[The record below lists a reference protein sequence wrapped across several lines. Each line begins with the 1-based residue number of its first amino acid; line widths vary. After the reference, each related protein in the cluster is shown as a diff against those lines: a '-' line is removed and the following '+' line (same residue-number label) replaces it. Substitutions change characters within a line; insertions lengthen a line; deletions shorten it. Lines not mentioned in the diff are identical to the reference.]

1 MSTIQN
7 LLQIAHDV
15 AFTNLFDVTV
25 GASESAKEAFSLR
38 LESINFD
45 GMGIDYTLNEATK
58 QHMITKVHKAKT
70 ITLRVRET
78 RGFYFYKY
86 LLDWFLNFYDY
97 KNNRFVSGTLDN
109 TKEPIAGATK
119 GTIVKNRTITI
130 RAYGN
135 ELTEETTQTN
145 LYIEIRSAK
154 IQRLPN
160 LSFDYKTSAPI
171 VYDVSFVCDD
181 YDILAD
187 GLNIGDI
194 NLASTLPLKH
204 PIK

>member
-7 LLQIAHDV
+7 LIQIAHDV

-25 GASESAKEAFSLR
+25 GASQSAKQNFSLR
-38 LESINFD
+38 LESITFD
-45 GMGIDYTLNEATK
+45 GMGIDYSLNEATK
-58 QHMITKVHKAKT
+58 QHMVTKAHKAKT

-78 RGFYFYKY
+78 REFYFYKY

-97 KNNRFVSGTLDN
+97 KNNRFVSGTTDN
-109 TKEPIAGATK
+109 TEEPISGVTK

-135 ELTEETTQTN
+135 ELTQETTKTN

-154 IQRLPN
+154 IQKLPS
-160 LSFDYKTSAPI
+160 LSFDYKTSVPL

-181 YDILAD
+181 YDILVD
-187 GLNIGDI
+187 GLNIGVDTT
-194 NLASTLPLKH
+194 ASTSPLTH